1 MRMALVLAMAGVALG
16 CRRPP
21 PPPPPAP
28 APVITV
34 TSVDAEPVALPE
46 PEPPDEEVRPDAAPE
61 TVTIKLVADE
71 RKQAHVFWGRKD
83 LGVAPLEV
91 TRPRGSGPLD
101 LVVLADGYLP
111 LHTRAFTDRNE
122 TVVLRLY
129 TAAEATGLPGY
140 APPPPSATKPTT
152 KPATKL
158 SPKAPTAPPTAPPT
172 KAPTK
177 PPMAPPTK
185 NPGIKPTT
193 DASKA
198 HP

>member
-1 MRMALVLAMAGVALG
+1 MRLAMAIVLAMAGGGLG
-16 CRRPP
+16 CRQPS

-28 APVITV
+28 APVSATTPV
-34 TSVDAEPVALPE
+34 VDAEPVALPA

-61 TVTIKLVADE
+61 TVTIKLVADQK
-71 RKQAHVFWGRKD
+71 KQAHVFWGRKE

-101 LVVLADGYLP
+101 LLVLAEGYLP

-122 TVVLRLY
+122 TLVLRLY
-129 TAAEATGLPGY
+129 AAAEATGLPGY
-140 APPPPSATKPTT
+140 SPPPP
-152 KPATKL
+152 
-158 SPKAPTAPPTAPPT
+158 PPTRPPSMPPT
-172 KAPTK
+172 R
-177 PPMAPPTK
+177 PPTN

-193 DASKA
+193 GASRA